1 MKYKIPLLFVM
12 FILISVAV
20 TSVGESGK
28 PYIFFNV
35 EKCYGDIN
43 VRVYPLDMDNYTL
56 LGNCI
61 TPTGDKNHWICPC
74 QQNLTILTPELT
86 SSKFSALVQ
95 YNIDKPR
102 EVNTTIGGMPTEDD
116 LYNDEIKR
124 IYTIRDIIIV
134 PNGNDISGALSLNPL
149 VNKILLTA
157 VIVFGILMFVG
168 FVYIVI
174 FWFYSEEM
182 RKWLGIG
189 EDDKMSLGMII
200 KRIFTR
206 EDISRKTLIRKEGK
220 VLPIIKSVEP
230 IIEKK
235 NESKV
240 SNVQDEARRILEDLD
255 K

>member
-1 MKYKIPLLFVM
+1 MNYKYSPLIVM

-20 TSVGESGK
+20 TAVGDAGK

-35 EKCYGDIN
+35 EKCYGDVN
-43 VRVYPLDMDNYTL
+43 VRVYPLEMANYTL
-56 LGNCI
+56 LGGCV
-61 TPTGDKNHWICPC
+61 TPTGDKNNWVCPC

-102 EVNTTIGGMPTEDD
+102 DVNITVGGMPTADE
-116 LYNDEIKR
+116 LYNDGLKR
-124 IYTIRDIIIV
+124 IYTIRDIIIT
-134 PNGNDISGALSLNPL
+134 PNGIDVSGALSLNPI

-157 VIVFGILMFVG
+157 VIVFGILMFIG
-168 FVYIVI
+168 FVYIVV

-189 EDDKMSLGMII
+189 EDDKMSLGLII

-206 EDISRKTLIRKEGK
+206 EDINRKTLIRNNGK
-220 VLPIIKSVEP
+220 VLPTIKSVQP
-230 IIEKK
+230 IEKK
-235 NESKV
+235 KV
-240 SNVQDEARRILEDLD
+240 ETKIFNAEDEARRILEDLD